1 MVATQQ
7 NFKFQISNLRSR
19 SALRICRS
27 GLTLIELLTVI
38 AIMVALAAVVF
49 SVGTSVQ
56 HRNEQAVAK
65 AEIQAIA
72 QALDQFKLRYG
83 DYPWIRFELDADGSS
98 TTSTKLTTAVEF
110 YKYLTGAKTFAIT
123 KTGENYLGVGTD
135 FSGTQKLSFI
145 DPSKM
150 TVAEDGSDNPYF
162 VDPWGNAYEY
172 FYKNAAET
180 KDDAIN
186 FTNWKTKGFV
196 LLSLGKDGTHQITG
210 GGNVYRN
217 YYNEGDIP
225 SPKSYFNVPGQDQV
239 NLDNIVYGLS
249 N

>member
-56 HRNEQAVAK
+56 YRNEQAVAK

-72 QALDQFKLRYG
+72 QALDQFKLKYG
-83 DYPWIRFELDADGSS
+83 DYPWIRFELDAEGSS
-98 TTSTKLTTAVEF
+98 TTSTKLATAVDL
-110 YKYLTGAKTFAIT
+110 YKYLAGEQGFEIT
-123 KTGENYLGVGTD
+123 KDGSDYEGASTTVAGP
-135 FSGTQKLSFI
+135 SFI

-150 TVAEDGSDNPYF
+150 TVAEDGSGDPYF

-172 FYKNAAET
+172 FYKEDPEDSEFA
-180 KDDAIN
+180 
-186 FTNWKTKGFV
+186 NWKTKGFV
-196 LLSLGKDGTHQITG
+196 LLSLGKDGKHQITG
-210 GGNVYRN
+210 AGNVYRN
-217 YYNEGDIP
+217 YYAEGDIP
-225 SPKSYFNVPGQDQV
+225 SPKSYFNISGEGQEQV